1 MFRRAIRRLLN
12 TVLGL
17 VVLAPVLALL
27 PAAVL
32 DSGPAPEYRT
42 RFSLFPLALASLD
55 PLLWTCLWNSVAV
68 ALVVAVVSLVIGV
81 VLGGMIARSRF
92 LGRPLLEALITAPA
106 VIPPAF
112 FALGLLGLFGSTGS
126 RDFGRLLDPS
136 LRTQADPARFWPW
149 LVWAWA
155 ASIPGIAMV
164 VLATRSAY
172 GRIDPSHADAARLAG
187 ARSWRIWWTLIWP
200 TLRPSV
206 ASIAYLLYMLNLAD
220 PGCPLVLGL
229 RRTLSFQMVAT
240 ALGPDPFPRLAALGL
255 MVLTFTLA
263 GLVLIWWRR
272 GFVFDPINPPGRDR
286 ESVVGLS
293 QVATWPRRP

>member
-112 FALGLLGLFGSTGS
+112 FAWDCSDYS
-126 RDFGRLLDPS
+126 VQRGREIL
-136 LRTQADPARFWPW
+136 
-149 LVWAWA
+149 A
-155 ASIPGIAMV
+155 ACSIRV
-164 VLATRSAY
+164 CE
-172 GRIDPSHADAARLAG
+172 H
-187 ARSWRIWWTLIWP
+187 
-200 TLRPSV
+200 
-206 ASIAYLLYMLNLAD
+206 
-220 PGCPLVLGL
+220 
-229 RRTLSFQMVAT
+229 RRTPPVFG
-240 ALGPDPFPRLAALGL
+240 LGWSGHGLHQSLGSP
-255 MVLTFTLA
+255 
-263 GLVLIWWRR
+263 WW
-272 GFVFDPINPPGRDR
+272 F
-286 ESVVGLS
+286 
-293 QVATWPRRP
+293 